1 MIRAQGHDDDRRTRM
16 SEESMERSVQDA
28 LAREGIAVEV
38 LAAGQFSPR
47 GRSGSLFLGGVA
59 GDSLGGVAG
68 AAGAAV
74 GTVAGMAG
82 ATEATGALRGLP
94 DHMVVGVTAD
104 AVYGF
109 AGAMKAGPL
118 AFQIPREHLKAT
130 VHQRVDVRVLE
141 LTDEESGSKIELE
154 GNRLPMTHSKDV
166 ISELTG

>member
-1 MIRAQGHDDDRRTRM
+1 M

-28 LAREGIAVEV
+28 LAREGIAAEV

-47 GRSGSLFLGGVA
+47 GHSGSLFLGGMA
-59 GDSLGGVAG
+59 GDSLGGIAG
-68 AAGAAV
+68 AAGQVA
-74 GTVAGMAG
+74 GSVAGMAG
-82 ATEATGALRGLP
+82 GVEATDALRGLP
-94 DHMVVGVTAD
+94 SHMVVGVTAD

-109 AGAMKAGPL
+109 AGATRAEAL
-118 AFQIPREHLKAT
+118 AFQVPRKNLKAT

-154 GNRLPMTHSKDV
+154 GNRLPITHSKDV

>member
-1 MIRAQGHDDDRRTRM
+1 M
-16 SEESMERSVQDA
+16 SEESMERSVQEA
-28 LAREGIAVEV
+28 LAHEGIGVEV

-47 GRSGSLFLGGVA
+47 GHSGSLFMGGVA
-59 GDSLGGVAG
+59 GESLGGVAG

-109 AGAMKAGPL
+109 AGATKAGSL
-118 AFQIPREHLKAT
+118 AFQISREHLKAV
-130 VHQRVDVRVLE
+130 VHQRVDVKVLE
-141 LTDEESGSKIELE
+141 LIDEESGS
-154 GNRLPMTHSKDV
+154 RA
-166 ISELTG
+166 TGCRSPTART

>member
-1 MIRAQGHDDDRRTRM
+1 M
-16 SEESMERSVQDA
+16 SEESMEKSVQEA

-38 LAAGQFSPR
+38 LAAGQFSPGGTAAR
-47 GRSGSLFLGGVA
+47 CSWEAWQATRSGES
-59 GDSLGGVAG
+59 AG

-109 AGAMKAGPL
+109 AGATKAGPL
-118 AFQIPREHLKAT
+118 AFQISREHLKAT

-154 GNRLPMTHSKDV
+154 GNRLPITHSKDV

>member
-1 MIRAQGHDDDRRTRM
+1 M
-16 SEESMERSVQDA
+16 SEESMERSVQEA
-28 LAREGIAVEV
+28 LAHEGIAVEV

-47 GRSGSLFLGGVA
+47 GHSGSLFLGGVA

-109 AGAMKAGPL
+109 AGATKAGAL
-118 AFQIPREHLKAT
+118 AFQISCEHLKAT

-154 GNRLPMTHSKDV
+154 GNRLPITHSKDV